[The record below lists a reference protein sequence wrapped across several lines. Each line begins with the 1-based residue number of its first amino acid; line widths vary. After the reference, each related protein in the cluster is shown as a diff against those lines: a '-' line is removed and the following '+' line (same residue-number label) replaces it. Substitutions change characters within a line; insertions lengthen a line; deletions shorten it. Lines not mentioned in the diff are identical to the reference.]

1 MRCRIILISSEF
13 KSSESSS
20 SSPERRSSRERNAHI
35 FGLGDGDTGDASKVD
50 VDDTGEAGG
59 LDAGEASGS
68 VIETACAGGVAAVAR
83 VSSSRA
89 RETLDGIRSVFVRRC
104 PRRALSGDA
113 AGLNTGFGDR
123 IAADEVGS

>member
-1 MRCRIILISSEF
+1 
-13 KSSESSS
+13 
-20 SSPERRSSRERNAHI
+20 
-35 FGLGDGDTGDASKVD
+35 VD
-50 VDDTGEAGG
+50 VDETGDAGG
-59 LDAGEASGS
+59 LDAGEAGS

-123 IAADEVGS
+123 IAADEVGSAPDAPAPARFGDE